1 MARTEAG
8 VYTTGEKGRN
18 RVSVFRRGRLLY
30 LRWYD
35 GAGRQRKQ
43 ALSHRN
49 VARAKADADKLA
61 ASMQRGDVVA
71 PTVRTLA
78 GLFDKYLADRDRL
91 YERKELTRNAWRHG
105 QKVWRIAEAVWGRSL
120 DPLKL
125 TQEHIRDYCRYRQA
139 AGSLARNGTQ
149 GRPLGG
155 RILEQDVDL
164 LRAACNWAVSQ
175 TPPLLPWN
183 PVRIE
188 WMPKA
193 GQPNQVHL
201 EPAEIQ
207 AMLTVAPQVHRYA
220 ALLVALCYE
229 TGHRIGA
236 VRQLHWD
243 DVNLVSRTIH
253 WRAGQ
258 DKSKFDHYTPL
269 VDELLP
275 VLGAHPV
282 REGPLFPAE
291 RRGRGRGLPG
301 TCMSREAANGL
312 FTALEAAAG
321 LPPLPGRGWHSFR
334 RVFANEL
341 RAEPLKD
348 VASAGGWKSTK
359 TLVDVYLKTSIPA
372 MRDALKGRKRS
383 VSPAVVGLRLVS

>member
-1 MARTEAG
+1 MARTEAA

-18 RVSVFRRGRLLY
+18 RVVVFRRGSRLY

-35 GAGRQRKQ
+35 GAGVPYKR
-43 ALSHRN
+43 ALPDRN
-49 VARAKADADKLA
+49 IDLAKAEADTLA
-61 ASMQRGDVVA
+61 ASLAKGESVTA
-71 PTVRTLA
+71 SIRTLG
-78 GLFDKYLADRDRL
+78 GLFDKYLAERDRL
-91 YERKELTRNAWRHG
+91 YERKELTRNAWRHA
-105 QKVWRIAEAVWGRSL
+105 QKVWRIAESLWGRSL

-125 TQEHIRDYCRYRQA
+125 TQVHIQNYCRHRQG

-149 GRPLGG
+149 GRSLGP
-155 RILEQDVDL
+155 RILEQDVDT
-164 LRAACNWAVSQ
+164 LRAACNWAVEQ

-188 WMPKA
+188 WMPKG

-201 EPAEIQ
+201 EPTEIQ
-207 AMLTVAPQVHRYA
+207 ALMTVAPTVHRYA
-220 ALLVALCYE
+220 PLLVALCYE

-236 VRQLHWD
+236 IRQLHWD
-243 DVNLVSRTIH
+243 DLNLVSQTIH
-253 WRAGQ
+253 WRQGQ

-269 VDELLP
+269 TDELLP
-275 VLGAHPV
+275 VLAVHPV
-282 REGPLFPAE
+282 RAGPLFPSE
-291 RRGRGRGLPG
+291 RHGRGKGMPG
-301 TCMSREAANGL
+301 TSMSREAAEGL
-312 FTALEAAAG
+312 FTALEEAAQLA
-321 LPPLPGRGWHSFR
+321 PLPGRGWHSFR

-359 TLVDVYLKTSIPA
+359 TLVDVYLKASIPA

-383 VSPAVVGLRLVS
+383 VAPGMSALRLVG